1 MAKILYFSY
10 GYCPHD
16 HRFLTAL
23 AGTEHE
29 LFYVRLSGGGRQTED
44 RPLPEKIN
52 QIHWAGG
59 RGEFRWRD
67 LPGLTLDFRRLTRS
81 LHPDLIH
88 AGPIQTCGLI
98 ATLAGAGPRL
108 IMSWGFD
115 LLQDAD
121 RNGWW
126 RWATRFVLQ
135 RAAYFTS
142 DCEAT
147 RQKAIQFGMSRD
159 RTVVFPW
166 GVDLKQFSPLR
177 TQHGS
182 GLFTLFCNRS
192 WEPRYG
198 VDVLAKAF
206 ASVAG
211 SRSDV
216 HLLLLAGGSQ
226 AEAIHQILYRSGV
239 EDRVTFAGQIP
250 QSELPRYYHMADL
263 YISPSHVDGSS
274 VSLMEALACGLPCL
288 VSNIPANQEWV
299 TEGVNGWLFEDGDAD
314 ALAARILLIMDT
326 REALD
331 KVGEAARRVAEVKG
345 DWSKNFRKLLETY
358 ELVLR

>member
-1 MAKILYFSY
+1 VAKILYFSY
-10 GYCPHD
+10 DYNPHD

-23 AGTEHE
+23 AKTEHE
-29 LFYVRLSGGGRQTED
+29 VFYVRLTGGGRQTED
-44 RPLPEKIN
+44 RPVPGKIN

-59 RGEFRWRD
+59 QGKFRWRD
-67 LPGLTLDFRRLTRS
+67 LPGLTLDFRHLIRS

-88 AGPIQTCGLI
+88 AGPIQTCGLV

-121 RNGWW
+121 RNSWW

-135 RAAYFTS
+135 HATCFTS

-147 RQKAIQFGMSRD
+147 RQKAIQYGMHRD

-166 GVDLKQFSPLR
+166 GVDLEQFSPLKAY
-177 TQHGS
+177 HGS
-182 GLFTLFCNRS
+182 TLFTLFCNRS

-198 VDVLAKAF
+198 VDLLAKAF

-226 AEAIHQILYRSGV
+226 AGAIRQILLRSGV
-239 EDRVTFAGQIP
+239 NDRVTFAGQIP
-250 QSELPRYYHMADL
+250 QIALPAYYHMADL
-263 YISPSHVDGSS
+263 FISPSHVDGSS
-274 VSLMEALACGLPCL
+274 VSLMEAQACGLPCL
-288 VSNIPANQEWV
+288 VSNIPANREWV
-299 TEGVNGWLFEDGDAD
+299 TDGVNGWLFEDGDVN
-314 ALAARILLIMDT
+314 ALAARILLIMDG
-326 REALD
+326 RESLG
-331 KVGEAARRVAEVKG
+331 KVGEAARRVAEEKA
-345 DWSKNFRKLLETY
+345 DWSKNFQKLLKAY

>member
-1 MAKILYFSY
+1 
-10 GYCPHD
+10 
-16 HRFLTAL
+16 
-23 AGTEHE
+23 
-29 LFYVRLSGGGRQTED
+29 
-44 RPLPEKIN
+44 
-52 QIHWAGG
+52 
-59 RGEFRWRD
+59 
-67 LPGLTLDFRRLTRS
+67 
-81 LHPDLIH
+81 
-88 AGPIQTCGLI
+88 
-98 ATLAGAGPRL
+98 
-108 IMSWGFD
+108 MSWGFD

-121 RNGWW
+121 RNRWW
-126 RWATRFVLQ
+126 RWATRFVLH
-135 RAAYFTS
+135 RATCFTC
-142 DCEAT
+142 DCEAA
-147 RQKAIQFGMSRD
+147 RQKAIQFGVSRD

-166 GVDLKQFSPLR
+166 GVDLKQFIPLR
-177 TQHGS
+177 NNPGS
-182 GLFTLFCNRS
+182 RLFTLFCNRS

-206 ASVAG
+206 TLVAA

-216 HLLLLAGGSQ
+216 NLLLLAGGSQ
-226 AEAIHQILYRSGV
+226 GEAIRQILHPGRID
-239 EDRVTFAGQIP
+239 DRITYAGQVP
-250 QSELPRYYHMADL
+250 QRELPAYYQMADL
-263 YISPSHVDGSS
+263 YISPAHVDGSS

-326 REALD
+326 RESLD